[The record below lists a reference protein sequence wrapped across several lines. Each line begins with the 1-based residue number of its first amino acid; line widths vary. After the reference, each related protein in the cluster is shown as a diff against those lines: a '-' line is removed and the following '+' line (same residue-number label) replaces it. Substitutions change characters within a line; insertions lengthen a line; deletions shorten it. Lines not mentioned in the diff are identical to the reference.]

1 MMMKPLERIPKILL
15 LTLQYPPPITGGSYR
30 YLWNLLRFLPP
41 QAPPVVQA
49 QVSSAPEAQQEDE
62 AHPGTVERVSFL
74 KSDRSDGG
82 YSILPRAR
90 QWAREA
96 KDTVARHQPDVIV
109 AGDLFLAGT
118 AGYILSRS
126 TGVPLI
132 VVLYGEELSTLL
144 KTPSA
149 LRRWYRCL
157 GTRMIL
163 KRARGL
169 LCVSEYTVGLARRL
183 GAAPK
188 KCLKIPPPVGDE
200 MLAAGELGEE
210 YRRWRATKNLILLQ
224 TGRLVERKG
233 QQLVLACLPQL
244 LREFPRLG
252 YVIVGNGE
260 TAGALRQQAE
270 RLQVSEATFFAGQVS
285 EAELA
290 AHYEDA
296 DLFVMPHYELANGD
310 TEGCGTV
317 FLEAALHGLPAVG
330 GDAGGVSDAIVH
342 GETGFLV
349 HARDQGQLQA
359 ALADLLRDPAR
370 RQTMGEAGRQRVLTQ
385 FRAQDASEQ
394 FARWCAQVVPSRQ
407 D

>member
-1 MMMKPLERIPKILL
+1 MKPPERIPKMLL
-15 LTLQYPPPITGGSYR
+15 LTLEYPPPITGGSYR
-30 YLWNLLRFLPP
+30 YLWNLLRFLP
-41 QAPPVVQA
+41 ATAAPVVQT
-49 QVSSAPEAQQEDE
+49 QVSSAPEAQQEDA
-62 AHPGTVERVSFL
+62 AHPGIVERASFL

-96 KDTVARHQPDVIV
+96 KETVARHQPDVIV

-118 AGYILSRS
+118 AGYILSRA

-132 VVLYGEELSTLL
+132 VVLYGEEISTLL
-144 KTPSA
+144 KTPSV

-157 GTRMIL
+157 GIRMIL

-169 LCVSEYTVGLARRL
+169 LCVSDYTVGLAQRL
-183 GAAPK
+183 GAAPE

-210 YRRWRATKNLILLQ
+210 YRRWRDTKDLILLQ

-233 QQLVLACLPQL
+233 QQLVIDCLPQL

-252 YVIVGNGE
+252 YVIVGGGE
-260 TAGALRQQAE
+260 TAVALRQQAE
-270 RLQVSEATFFAGQVS
+270 RLQVTDAVFFAGQVS

-317 FLEAALHGLPAVG
+317 FLEAALHGLAAVG
-330 GDAGGVSDAIVH
+330 GDAGGVRDAIVE
-342 GETGFLV
+342 GVTGLIV
-349 HARDQGQLQA
+349 HAEDPGQLQT
-359 ALADLLRDPAR
+359 ALAQLLRDPAQ

-385 FRAQDASEQ
+385 FGAQDASEQ
-394 FARWCAQVVPSRQ
+394 FAQWCGRVVAQR
-407 D
+407 